1 VEKASVETDK
11 DASGAQRSR
20 ASGYQWA
27 ELMRRTFGLDV
38 PVYSRCDGRLLLVAL
53 IEHASAV

>member
-1 VEKASVETDK
+1 
-11 DASGAQRSR
+11 
-20 ASGYQWA
+20 
-27 ELMRRTFGLDV
+27 MRRTFGLDV